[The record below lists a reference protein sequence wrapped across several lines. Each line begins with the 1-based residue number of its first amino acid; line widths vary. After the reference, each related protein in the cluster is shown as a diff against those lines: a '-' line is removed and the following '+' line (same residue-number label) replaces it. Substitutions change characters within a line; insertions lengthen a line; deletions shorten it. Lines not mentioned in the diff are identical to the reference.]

1 MPGDF
6 EQRRFARDAPPDP
19 VISELMAQVGRVL
32 HEQQDIVIGHV
43 DLTISDGVD
52 RLSDPE
58 SAQLLHRSVEANVAM
73 IVHALRHR
81 LPVEELDAGPAAH
94 AYAQYLASAGVP
106 SIALRRAYHFG
117 SDDALAFMF
126 EAVETLSAPGDVKL
140 RLLHHLAGWL
150 HHYIDRITIQVLQTF
165 DEEKQRLAASRAYR
179 IAALVQTVLDG
190 ATVDHTEFF
199 QRSGYRLDQQHLAI
213 ALWVDGANAGM
224 DHTQRLDDLTRPI
237 AQRVGGSTDR
247 LFSAVDR
254 TSGRAWFGAPNLD
267 VDHVVA
273 ELHALTVEAD
283 LHIAVGDSGRGSRG
297 FARSLEQAQSA
308 GRLLYASGHQRMIA
322 YGQESVPVLAELVGD
337 LPTLRGWTRETLGG
351 LARDTETAA
360 MLRQTLTTHL
370 CAGSSLV
377 ATAGLLH
384 VHRNTVSYRLRQAE
398 RERGA
403 PLTHHGTDLALAL
416 NAWDLLGSVL
426 LEPPDTSS

>member
-1 MPGDF
+1 MPGAF
-6 EQRRFARDAPPDP
+6 EQRRITPGAPPDA
-19 VISELMAQVGRVL
+19 VVSELMTQVGRAL
-32 HEQQDIVIGHV
+32 QEQLDTVVRHV

-73 IVHALRHR
+73 IVHALRHQI
-81 LPVEELDAGPAAH
+81 PVEELDAVPAAH
-94 AYAQYLASAGVP
+94 AYAQRLASAGIP

-150 HHYIDRITIQVLQTF
+150 HHYIDRITIQVLQTY

-179 IAALVQTVLDG
+179 IASLVQTVLDG
-190 ATVDHTEFF
+190 AAVDHAEFF

-213 ALWVDGANAGM
+213 ALWVDGANAAM

-237 AQRVGGSTDR
+237 AQRVGGSCDR

-254 TSGRAWFGAPNLD
+254 TSGRAWFGAPGLD
-267 VDHVVA
+267 VEHVRA

-283 LHIAVGDSGRGSRG
+283 LHIAIGDPGRGSRG

-308 GRLLYASGHQRMIA
+308 GRLVHASGHRRMIA
-322 YGQESVPVLAELVGD
+322 YGQESVPVLAELVRD
-337 LPTLRGWTRETLGG
+337 LPTLHAWTCETLGG
-351 LARDTETAA
+351 LASDTETAA
-360 MLRQTLTTHL
+360 MLRQTVMTYLL
-370 CAGSSLV
+370 AGSSLV
-377 ATAGLLH
+377 ATAERLH

-398 RERGA
+398 RERGT

-416 NAWDLLGSVL
+416 TALDLLGSVL
-426 LEPPDTSS
+426 LAPPDISA